1 MSNNICTH
9 CAMIKNNIIVN
20 NNIQYSEK
28 LVIKIDDKNT
38 LCLLMRPLNN
48 QLPVL
53 NSLSKI
59 TMLRTSS
66 LLPLNI
72 FLIGTP

>member
-1 MSNNICTH
+1 MSNNICAH

>member
-1 MSNNICTH
+1 
-9 CAMIKNNIIVN
+9 MIKNNIIVN

>member
-9 CAMIKNNIIVN
+9 CAMIKNSIIVN